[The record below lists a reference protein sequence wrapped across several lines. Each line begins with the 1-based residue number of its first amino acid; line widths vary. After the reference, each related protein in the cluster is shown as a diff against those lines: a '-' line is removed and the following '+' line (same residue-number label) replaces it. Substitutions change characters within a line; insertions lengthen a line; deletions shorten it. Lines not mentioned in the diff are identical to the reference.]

1 MSNPE
6 SQSGSSENAVK
17 VKELKPGMEGVTVD
31 VRVLESHGV
40 RTVETKSGTRTLGEY
55 VVGDESGRVKLIVWG
70 QKAGSLNVGDAV
82 EIKNAWV
89 TTYRGEVQL
98 NAGKNSEI
106 TKIDDNAVPQAES
119 IPEET
124 PEAPQEKGASRP
136 RGRRGGH
143 HRGRR

>member
-6 SQSGSSENAVK
+6 SQPSSSENATK

-70 QKAGSLNVGDAV
+70 QKASSLNVGDAV

-106 TKIDDNAVPQAES
+106 TKIDDNTVPQAEN

-124 PEAPQEKGASRP
+124 PEAPQEKEASRP
-136 RGRRGGH
+136 RGRRGGYR
-143 HRGRR
+143 RGRR